1 MRSAKMETMETL
13 AAQHLTVEYQMRRTQ
28 HSLIA
33 LQSIS
38 FTIESGKFISI
49 IGPSGCGKSTLLNVI
64 AGLVPC
70 TSGQVTL
77 NGNLIR
83 GPGRDR
89 AMVFQAASLMPW
101 RTVIQNAAYGLE
113 LQGIAQQTAQNRAQ
127 TYLALTGLHGF
138 EHSYPHELSGGMQ
151 QRVNLAR
158 ALTIEPSVLLLDEP
172 LSSLD
177 ALTREAMQFELQ
189 RIWLQARQTA
199 ILVTHDI
206 GEAIFLADEVWVMS
220 PRPGQIRARLPVTL
234 PRPRLMTH
242 KRQAYFVEMQAQI
255 WQILASDQTS

>member
-1 MRSAKMETMETL
+1 MSAKIESMAHL
-13 AAQHLTVEYQMRRTQ
+13 SAQHLTVHYQMRRAQ
-28 HSLIA
+28 RDLIA

-38 FTIESGKFISI
+38 FSIASGQFISI

-83 GPGRDR
+83 GPGHDR

-101 RTVIQNAAYGLE
+101 RTVIENAAYGLE
-113 LQGIAQQTAQNRAQ
+113 LQGMARQPAQKRAQ
-127 TYLALTGLHGF
+127 TYLDLTGLQGF

-158 ALTIEPSVLLLDEP
+158 ALSIEPSVLLLDEP
-172 LSSLD
+172 LSALD

-220 PRPGQIRARLPVTL
+220 PRPGQIRACLPITL
-234 PRPRLMTH
+234 PRPRVITH
-242 KRQAYFVEMQAQI
+242 KRQSYFIDMQAHI
-255 WQILASDQTS
+255 WQLLASDQTT